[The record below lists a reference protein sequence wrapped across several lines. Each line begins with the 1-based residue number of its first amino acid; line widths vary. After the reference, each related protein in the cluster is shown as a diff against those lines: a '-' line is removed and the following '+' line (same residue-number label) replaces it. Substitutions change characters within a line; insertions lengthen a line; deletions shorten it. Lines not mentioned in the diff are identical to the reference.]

1 MPKQII
7 LLTGDTEFPI
17 LAEALL
23 PHNPVLEILH
33 ANSDETLNVAL
44 RKCDL
49 SPIGARLICFSSNV
63 IVPASVLN
71 RLGGPAYNLHPGPPE
86 YPGSHPDCFAIYDG
100 ATRFGA
106 TLHEMIA
113 KVDAGPIVKV
123 SEFDIPQGVGTL
135 ELGALAYQHIATLF
149 FDLAAYFAT
158 DDRSLP
164 HINRRWGVRKTT
176 HADYQQMKKFDS
188 TLSEAELA
196 LRQRAFG

>member
-17 LAEALL
+17 LSEALL
-23 PHNPVLEILH
+23 PHNPALEILH
-33 ANSDETLNVAL
+33 ANTDETLEAAL
-44 RKCDL
+44 GKCDL
-49 SPIGARLICFSSNV
+49 SPIGARLIFFSLNV

-71 RLGGPAYNLHPGPPE
+71 RLGEPAYNLHPGPPE

-123 SEFDIPQGVGTL
+123 SEFDIPQGV
-135 ELGALAYQHIATLF
+135 
-149 FDLAAYFAT
+149 D
-158 DDRSLP
+158 SL
-164 HINRRWGVRKTT
+164 
-176 HADYQQMKKFDS
+176 
-188 TLSEAELA
+188 ELA
-196 LRQRAFG
+196 LRQRAFNSRCSLVGAVSLMRTSHKKARGQGFQAAS